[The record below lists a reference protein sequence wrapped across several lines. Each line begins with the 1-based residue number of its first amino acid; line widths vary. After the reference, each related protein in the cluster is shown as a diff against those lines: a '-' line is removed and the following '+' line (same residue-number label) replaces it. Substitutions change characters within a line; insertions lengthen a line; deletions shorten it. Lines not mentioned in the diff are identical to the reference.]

1 MMDELEK
8 TIVSIYVEKLPDTL
22 SEMLTAQSVFVIIV
36 RLVSF
41 TLRNHKLLQYFAFF
55 L

>member
-1 MMDELEK
+1 MILQ
-8 TIVSIYVEKLPDTL
+8 IPLLLFRVEKLPDKL
-22 SEMLTAQSVFVIIV
+22 SEMFTAQSMFVIIV

-41 TLRNHKLLQYFAFF
+41 TLRNRKLLQYFAFF